1 MSDDRRT
8 ITFWLPG
15 RVIDAI
21 RDGNW
26 PNDNPPGWAD
36 IHDARYEGRGR
47 GYRKYVRTSRA
58 NANDLADYLFS
69 LADNVPINTDDGWD
83 DGTRV
88 ILPDDRILSC
98 ITANGEET
106 AGPDD
111 WVIRRGVRVE
121 VMPDDQFRAAFVVP
135 R

>member
-88 ILPDDRILSC
+88 ILRLPRADHHPRREIGDAPWA
-98 ITANGEET
+98 T
-106 AGPDD
+106 GP
-111 WVIRRGVRVE
+111 VAPGGAVVVRVAR
-121 VMPDDQFRAAFVVP
+121 VGCRT
-135 R
+135 